1 MNSRALAFAPEP
13 RAVGSGAL
21 AQRLLNFIL
30 FVTVLLS
37 CLAFIE
43 PSPHDVMMF
52 VLLVACVWAHVAVD
66 RKFTPLIFLLI
77 LWLIGGAIALINVA
91 DDQLAV
97 QYFGTS
103 VYLALAAVIFACLFS
118 DGDLTRL
125 SLMNRAYLIAALVAA
140 NTGYIGY
147 FHLLPGANV
156 FLDLAGASSGEL
168 ARVSATFKD
177 PNVYGPFLIFP
188 LMMLILGFL
197 SRPTAIRTVLIVLL
211 AGGVLLSYSRG
222 AWIHFGLSAV
232 TAIALAFLSAPD
244 RRMRTRVLAFAIVA
258 AVGLLI
264 VFAGLMSVDSI
275 REMLAERAKVFQ
287 PYDTGSG
294 GRFTLQQLALSVI
307 LENPTGLGP
316 LVFSNL
322 HGSQQHNVYLQG
334 FLVYGWIGGAAYLT
348 LIAVT
353 LALGLRHFL
362 QRTPWQP
369 YLIAAYASFI
379 GEVGE
384 GFIIDTDHW
393 RHFFLLLGLV
403 WGLSVATINYSRS
416 YANRRSA
423 TAVSY

>member
-1 MNSRALAFAPEP
+1 MNSPTLASAFEPHRA
-13 RAVGSGAL
+13 GSGAL

-37 CLAFIE
+37 CIAFIE
-43 PSPHDVMMF
+43 PSPHDAMMF
-52 VLLVACVWAHVAVD
+52 VLLVACVWAHVTLD
-66 RKFTPLIFLLI
+66 RKLAPLILLLI
-77 LWLIGGAIALINVA
+77 MWLVGGAIALINVA
-91 DDQLAV
+91 DDQAAV

-103 VYLALAAVIFACLFS
+103 VYLAFAAVVFACLFS
-118 DGDLTRL
+118 EGDLTRL

-140 NTGYIGY
+140 GAGYVGY

-156 FLDLAGASSGEL
+156 FLDLAGTSGEF

-188 LMMLILGFL
+188 LMMLMLGFL
-197 SRPTAIRTVLIVLL
+197 ARPTAIGIVLIVTL

-222 AWIHFGLSAV
+222 AWIHFGLSV
-232 TAIALAFLSAPD
+232 VIAIGLAFVSAPD
-244 RRMRTRVLAFAIVA
+244 QRMRTRIVTYA
-258 AVGLLI
+258 LIAVVGLLI
-264 VFAGLMSVDSI
+264 LFVGLMSVESI
-275 REMLAERAKVFQ
+275 REMLVERAKVLQ

-307 LENPTGLGP
+307 LQNPAGLGP
-316 LVFSNL
+316 LAFSNAY
-322 HGSQQHNVYLQG
+322 GSQQHNVYLQG

-353 LALGLRHFL
+353 LLLGLRHVI

-369 YLIAAYASFI
+369 YLIAAYATFI
-379 GEVGE
+379 GQVGE
-384 GFIIDTDHW
+384 GTIIDTDHW

-403 WGLSVATINYSRS
+403 WGLSVASINYGRGYAS
-416 YANRRSA
+416 YRPAAA
-423 TAVSY
+423 TAY